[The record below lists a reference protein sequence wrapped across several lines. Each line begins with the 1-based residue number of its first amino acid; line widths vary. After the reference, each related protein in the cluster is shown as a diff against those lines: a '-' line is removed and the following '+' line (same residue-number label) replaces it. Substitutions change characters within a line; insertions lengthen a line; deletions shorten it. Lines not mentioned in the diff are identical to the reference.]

1 MNPGDEFRRRLA
13 ECPLVAIIRGVT
25 PGEAEAIASAV
36 FDAGIRIVE
45 VPLNSPEPLDSIE
58 RLARR
63 FGERALV
70 GAGTVLEAADV
81 GRVRDAGGR
90 IIVSPN
96 TCEPVI
102 EAAAAAGLVSLPGF
116 FTPSEAF
123 TALRAGA
130 TGLKLFPAEGAAPA
144 VVKAQRAVLPK
155 DVPLL
160 VVGGIGPGNMQP
172 WLDAGAQGFGL
183 GSGLYRPGQS
193 AEETAAKARAYVDGL
208 RGVWPL
214 EGT

>member
-1 MNPGDEFRRRLA
+1 MNPGEELKQRLA

-25 PGEAEAIASAV
+25 PDEAVAIGEAIFE
-36 FDAGIRIVE
+36 AGIRIIE
-45 VPLNSPEPLDSIE
+45 VPLNSPDPLASIE
-58 RLARR
+58 RLAER
-63 FGERALV
+63 FGGSALI
-70 GAGTVLEAADV
+70 GAGTVLDPADV
-81 GRVRDAGGR
+81 GRVAQAGGR

-96 TCEPVI
+96 TFAPVI

-123 TALRAGA
+123 AAMRAGA

-144 VVKAQRAVLPK
+144 VVKALRAVVPRQ
-155 DVPLL
+155 VPLL
-160 VVGGIGPGNMQP
+160 VVGGIGSGNMQP
-172 WLDAGAQGFGL
+172 WIEAGADGFGL
-183 GSGLYRPGQS
+183 GSGLYRPAQS

-208 RGVWPL
+208 RGNAEL